1 MQAEALADL
10 VAQRDLKDAELIKG
24 YQVKLKALDHD
35 LVKTQG
41 ERLRWKWAAISVS
54 SLSAILT
61 TIIIIRN

>member
-10 VAQRDLKDAELIKG
+10 MAQRDLKDAELIKG

-35 LVKTQG
+35 LGKAQG

-61 TIIIIRN
+61 TIIFIRN

>member
-24 YQVKLKALDHD
+24 YQVKLKALVHD
-35 LVKTQG
+35 LAQTQG

-61 TIIIIRN
+61 TIIFIRN